1 MNPVQAHGAS
11 FTVRGSA
18 SVRRVATL
26 VAALALPWLLAACE
40 RPPMQSTQQGYRGT
54 GMVQIDNPRLKA
66 AQEAARPP
74 IPAVTPPAPTEGPK
88 ARDVFK
94 NVKVLGDL
102 SVAEFTRHMA
112 SITAWVAPE
121 QGCNYCHNPADLAD
135 DSKYQKV
142 VSRRMIEMTQHLNA
156 DWGKHVGATG
166 VTCYTCHRGANVPA
180 QVWHT
185 AAPHPRSQ
193 WGSMLGNDFG
203 QNRPNI
209 GLTSMHVDPYTDLLA
224 GKDPI
229 RVAGPA
235 ALPSTDYKMPI
246 QSAEKTYALM
256 MHFSEALGVNCTFCH
271 NTHSFQAWDS
281 PPQRATAWHGIR
293 MARDLNNAYLTPLT
307 AAFPKERLGPMGD
320 VSKVYC
326 ATCHQGQ
333 NKPLGG
339 NAMAAQFAGLTKVA
353 VAMPAAAALPPPV
366 DEATKSVLYFGVGS
380 SALEGAQAKGLA
392 QLTVTMTQRARTVAT
407 ISGYH
412 SAAGTL
418 AANQELAKQRAFAV
432 RDALLA
438 AGIAEARVRL
448 EKPQQTSANVNGE
461 DPAARRVEVTL
472 R

>member
-1 MNPVQAHGAS
+1 MMNAPLHRFFVSGP
-11 FTVRGSA
+11 
-18 SVRRVATL
+18 L
-26 VAALALPWLLAACE
+26 LIAAAWLLAGCE
-40 RPPMQSTQQGYRGT
+40 RPPAQSTQQGYRGT
-54 GMVQIDNPRLKA
+54 GMVQIDNPRIKA

-74 IPAVTPPAPTEGPK
+74 IPATTPPAPAEGPK

-112 SITAWVAPE
+112 SLTAWVSPE

-166 VTCYTCHRGANVPA
+166 VTCYTCHRGNNVPA
-180 QVWHT
+180 QVWHK
-185 AAPHPRSQ
+185 AAAHPRAQ
-193 WGSMLGNDFG
+193 HGSMLGNDFG

-209 GLTSMHVDPYTDLLA
+209 GLTSMHVDPFTDLLA

-271 NTHSFQAWDS
+271 NTNSFQSWQS
-281 PPQRATAWHGIR
+281 PPQRATAWHGIQ

-307 AAFPKERLGPMGD
+307 ATFPKERLGPTGD

-339 NAMAAQFAGLTKVA
+339 EAMASQHVGLMKTAVA
-353 VAMPAAAALPPPV
+353 VPAAVPLPPPV
-366 DEATKSVLYFGVGS
+366 AEATKSVLYFGVGS
-380 SALEGAQAKGLA
+380 ADLIGAQAAGLQA
-392 QLTVTMTQRARTVAT
+392 LLEEMKAKPRTVAT

-432 RDALLA
+432 RDALV
-438 AGIAEARVRL
+438 AGGVNVARVRL
-448 EKPQQTSANVNGE
+448 EKPQQTEANIAGE
-461 DPAARRVEVTL
+461 DPVARRVEVTL